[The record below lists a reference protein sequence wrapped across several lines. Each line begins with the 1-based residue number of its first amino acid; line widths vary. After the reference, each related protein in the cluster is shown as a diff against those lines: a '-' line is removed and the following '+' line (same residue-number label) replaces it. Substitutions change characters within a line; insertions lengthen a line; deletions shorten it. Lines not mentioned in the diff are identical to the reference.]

1 MEQIQPILKA
11 RYQIKCILLAFG
23 LSASLGLNAQEK
35 TVKAD
40 TLQKDSIKIRQLEE
54 VVIRNT
60 RKMIERK
67 VDRTVVNLAGQ
78 HTLNGVD
85 AFELLERL
93 PGVRLSNDGGINL
106 LGKGATVYI
115 DGKPTYLSGNDLMAY
130 LRTLSATQLSKIEL
144 MPNPPAKYDAAG
156 SGGIINI
163 FTKKDAAPGYSA
175 GLNLNGGSGQYRKVN
190 GSANFNYR
198 TGKINFFLNAGAGT
212 PKDFNQFNGT
222 RVFTNNQQQTQS
234 VLEQQSRSEYTRDHN
249 NLKLGTDYYV
259 SKRTTF
265 GLIVNL
271 NHNRFRE
278 HGLNTN
284 QMYSPVYEL
293 DSSVRVLSQTNNVF
307 ESAALNLNMT
317 HQFDSLG
324 TELSFDIDRS
334 HFDLSGEQ
342 LFSNNAFSPSGA
354 LLSNFSIRGDL
365 PRQIDIYAAKTDFSK
380 SFHGYQFGAGVKFS
394 KVKTDNIA
402 AYFFDRGA
410 GEQPDHNRSNT
421 FLYAE
426 EISAAYAELSKEY
439 GKFGIKVGIRAE
451 KTRSQGNQL
460 GNQLMPDSTFK
471 RNYSNLFPTIYLS
484 WKPDAAGKH
493 QFYLNFGRRINRP
506 GYDQLNPFLT
516 TIQRYNQESGNPF
529 LSPDFARTIEFSHS
543 YNDQLNTNIYYS
555 SLTNISS
562 QITTISSDV
571 YIKRPVNSGNISIAG
586 AMLTYNRNVAKWW
599 NMDINLNPERVRLQ
613 LNFDG
618 TKVDTAFLAY
628 SVNWFNKLTLNK
640 SLTAEIVLNYG
651 GPSFSGQEATK
662 GMAALRAGLRQSLM
676 NGNMTIGLNG
686 SDLFY
691 SAISS
696 GNLVN
701 VKNSASNYRRS
712 KDSRSVMLSL
722 SYRMSR
728 NAKSNKRLRDRNGVR
743 DEQKRVG
750 EL

>member
-11 RYQIKCILLAFG
+11 RYLIKCILLVFT
-23 LSASLGLNAQEK
+23 LSASLMLNAQEK
-35 TVKAD
+35 KVKTD
-40 TLQKDSIKIRQLEE
+40 TAKTDSVKIRQLDD

-67 VDRTVVNLAGQ
+67 VDRTVVNLSGQ
-78 HTLNGVD
+78 STLNGVD

-106 LGKGATVYI
+106 LGKGATVYV

-130 LRTLSATQLSKIEL
+130 LRTLSVTQLSKIEL

-163 FTKKDAAPGYSA
+163 FTKKDGAPGYNA
-175 GLNLNGGSGQYRKVN
+175 GLNLNGGSGQYRKIN

-198 TGKINFFLNAGAGT
+198 TGKINFFLNAGAGA
-212 PKDFNQFNGT
+212 PKDFNEFNGT
-222 RVFTNNQQQTQS
+222 RVFINDQQQTQS
-234 VLEQQSRSEYTRDHN
+234 ILEQQSRSEYTRDN
-249 NLKLGTDYYV
+249 NSLKLGADYYA
-259 SKRTTF
+259 SKNTTF

-271 NHNRFRE
+271 NRNQVRE
-278 HGLNTN
+278 DGLNTN
-284 QMYSPVYEL
+284 QMYAPTHQL
-293 DSSVRVLSQTNNVF
+293 DSSVTVLSQTNNIF
-307 ESAALNLNMT
+307 KSAAINLNMT

-324 TELSFDIDRS
+324 TELSVDVDRS

-342 LFSNNAFSPSGA
+342 LFSNNALSPSGT

-410 GEQPDHNRSNT
+410 GEQPDYNRSNT
-421 FLYAE
+421 FLYSE

-439 GKFGIKVGIRAE
+439 GKFGLKVGLRAE
-451 KTRSQGNQL
+451 KTRSEGNQL
-460 GNQLMPDSTFK
+460 GNQIIPDSTFK
-471 RNYSNLFPTIYLS
+471 RNYSNLFPTVYLS
-484 WKPDAAGKH
+484 WKPGTSGKH

-506 GYDQLNPFLT
+506 GYDKLNPFLT
-516 TIQRYNQESGNPF
+516 TVQRYNQESGNPF

-543 YNDQLNTNIYYS
+543 YNDQLNTNLYYS
-555 SLTNISS
+555 KLTNISS
-562 QITTISSDV
+562 QITTVSNDI

-586 AMLTYNRNVAKWW
+586 AMITYNRNITKWW
-599 NMDINLNPERVRLQ
+599 NTDVNLNPERVSLQ

-618 TKVDTAFLAY
+618 IKVDTAFLSY
-628 SVNWFNKLTLNK
+628 SINWFNKLTLSK
-640 SLTAEIVLNYG
+640 SLTGEIVLNYG
-651 GPSFSGQEATK
+651 GPSFSGQESTK
-662 GMAALRAGLRQSLM
+662 GMMALRAGLRKTLM
-676 NGNMTIGLNG
+676 NGNMSIGLSG

-691 SAISS
+691 SAISK
-696 GNLVN
+696 GNVVN
-701 VKNSASNYRRS
+701 VKNSAASYRRS

-722 SYRMSR
+722 SYRISR
-728 NAKSNKRLRDRNGVR
+728 NAKANKRLRDRNGVR